1 MRKAPADVLGPLGLP
16 VGRQRAR
23 WIRRALVFACCVL
36 LVDSIVG
43 DRGLVGTIKAREDY
57 RRVSDGLVQLKEENA
72 GLREQ
77 ARRLKEDP
85 ATIEGIA
92 RADLGLIRPGEILVV
107 VKDVK

>member
-1 MRKAPADVLGPLGLP
+1 LKA
-16 VGRQRAR
+16 
-23 WIRRALVFACCVL
+23 
-36 LVDSIVG
+36 
-43 DRGLVGTIKAREDY
+43 
-57 RRVSDGLVQLKEENA
+57 ENA

-92 RADLGLIRPGEILVV
+92 RADLGLVRPGEILVV